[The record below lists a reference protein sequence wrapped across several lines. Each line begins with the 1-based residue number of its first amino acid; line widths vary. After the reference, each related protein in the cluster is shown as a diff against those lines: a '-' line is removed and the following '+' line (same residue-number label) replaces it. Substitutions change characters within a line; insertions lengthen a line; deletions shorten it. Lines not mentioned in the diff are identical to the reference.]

1 MLRCRRFDLR
11 VAFLLSGD
19 ETMNDSKDPRAYSVY
34 AYVFNDG
41 HAYVGLTIRPE
52 TRHSGHKNGAD
63 SPVYRYWKESGQ
75 KFFPD
80 MTVLYEK
87 LTASEAQLTEDMLAN
102 AVGPELRL
110 NTADTGVGIGSLG
123 VPDLSEERVGRML
136 ARRTWKDREGLRT
149 RFAVYGKAM
158 QPRPCDATPELCR
171 TAMKCL
177 QDRAVRRARLYESIL
192 PQVRESGKWSA
203 PDAIAWARSRMLAG

>member
-1 MLRCRRFDLR
+1 
-11 VAFLLSGD
+11 
-19 ETMNDSKDPRAYSVY
+19 MNDEDPRVYCVY

-41 HAYVGLTIRPE
+41 HAYVGLTICPE
-52 TRHSGHKNGAD
+52 TRHSGHRNGTG
-63 SPVYRYWKESGQ
+63 SSVYKYWKKSGQ

-87 LTASEAQLTEDMLAN
+87 LTASEAQLMEDMLAN
-102 AVGPELRL
+102 AVSPELRL
-110 NTADTGVGIGSLG
+110 NTADTGAGIGSLG
-123 VPDLSEERVGRML
+123 TPPDLSGERVGRML
-136 ARRTWKDREGLRT
+136 SRRLWKDLTGLRM

-171 TAMKCL
+171 ATIRCL
-177 QDRAVRRARLYESIL
+177 QDRTGRRVKLYESIL